1 MRNIQFIILL
11 CVICISC
18 KQANESEFV
27 LKGKTS
33 NLPNDTW
40 LYLNDT
46 SKEVILDSAK
56 VLNNSFQFK
65 TKIDSLPT
73 RVIIHDKTYK
83 NYNFLWLDNYNMSF
97 DASNSTFKEAIIS
110 GELNKLAHELSNSLK
125 DKSRKESLRIEQKF
139 VERNPNSIISA
150 SILSTYKTTFK
161 KDDVQ
166 VLFHNFSEE
175 NKGSVYG
182 KSIAQFLELNNGEI
196 HIGDSFVDFEMKD
209 VNGNL
214 LKLSNFKSKYTLL
227 EFWASNCGPCR
238 QENPNLVKTYNQF
251 KPKGFEI
258 FAVSDDVKKENWLKA
273 IKNDK
278 LPWINVSDLNKNNR
292 ASMIYSINGIPDNFL
307 IDEKGIIIGRNL
319 RGEQLNNRL
328 KELFSNN

>member
-1 MRNIQFIILL
+1 M
-11 CVICISC
+11 
-18 KQANESEFV
+18 
-27 LKGKTS
+27 
-33 NLPNDTW
+33 
-40 LYLNDT
+40 
-46 SKEVILDSAK
+46 
-56 VLNNSFQFK
+56 
-65 TKIDSLPT
+65 
-73 RVIIHDKTYK
+73 
-83 NYNFLWLDNYNMSF
+83 
-97 DASNSTFKEAIIS
+97 
-110 GELNKLAHELSNSLK
+110 
-125 DKSRKESLRIEQKF
+125 
-139 VERNPNSIISA
+139 
-150 SILSTYKTTFK
+150 
-161 KDDVQ
+161 
-166 VLFHNFSEE
+166 
-175 NKGSVYG
+175 
-182 KSIAQFLELNNGEI
+182 NNGEI

-292 ASMIYSINGIPDNFL
+292 ASMIYSINGIPDIFL